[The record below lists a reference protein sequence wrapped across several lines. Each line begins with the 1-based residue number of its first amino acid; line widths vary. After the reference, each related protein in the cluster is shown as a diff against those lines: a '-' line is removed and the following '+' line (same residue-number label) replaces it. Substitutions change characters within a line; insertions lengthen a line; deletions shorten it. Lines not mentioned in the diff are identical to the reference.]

1 MARKSSVKISDK
13 RKKQK
18 IIGCLLALLLI
29 AAAGIVYVKKAEF
42 AIRWH
47 RMFESLSLSTVEKD
61 PIPDPERWRLLR
73 QDLQRWRVHYAAA
86 YRSAATGEEKH
97 KVLEDARAL
106 LENTMPEM
114 MRCWLGTPW
123 DFNGIATE
131 PGKGK
136 IACGYFVST
145 VMEGAEFQV
154 SRTQLAQQ
162 ASQNILRT
170 FLKQNDLRLRVGVPY
185 KTFCQEMMRCESG
198 IYIIGLDT
206 HIGFLIVKNQSL
218 IFLHS
223 SGSKPWCVVE
233 ESGEQ
238 AHVLEKSNYRV
249 MGNITGSDDVLR
261 RWLLGDAFATFYQ

>member
-1 MARKSSVKISDK
+1 LARKSSVKIADK
-13 RKKQK
+13 RKTQK
-18 IIGCLLALLLI
+18 IIGGLLALLLI
-29 AAAGIVYVKKAEF
+29 AASGIAYVKRTEL

-47 RMFESLSLSTVEKD
+47 RMFQALSRPTVQKN
-61 PIPDPERWRLLR
+61 PVPDPSRWLLLR
-73 QDLQRWRVHYAAA
+73 KDLQRWRMHYAAA
-86 YRSAATGEEKH
+86 YRAAATAEEKH
-97 KVLEDARAL
+97 RVIEDARSL

-123 DFNGIATE
+123 DFNGTATE
-131 PGKGK
+131 PGGGK

-145 VMEGAEFQV
+145 VMEGADFQV

-185 KTFCQEMMRCESG
+185 KTFCQETMRCEPG

-206 HIGFLIVKNQSL
+206 HVGFLIVKDQSL

-223 SGSKPWCVVE
+223 SGSNPWCVVE
-233 ESGEQ
+233 ESQEQ
-238 AHVLEKSNYRV
+238 ALVLARSNYRV
-249 MGNITGSDDVLR
+249 MGNITGSDDALR
-261 RWLLGDAFATFYQ
+261 RWLLGDAFATFHQ